1 MKKFD
6 TKVLT
11 EAAVMIALSMV
22 LGRLK
27 IFTMPQGGSI
37 TLGQMIPLLFF
48 AIRHGAGL
56 GLIVG
61 AVYGVLD
68 MLLGGYI
75 YTPIQ
80 AILDYPLAFALLGL
94 AGCFTRQ
101 IVKEGKSFYVPVAVI
116 VAVLGRFICHVLSG
130 YIFFAEYAEGS
141 GHGPL
146 MYSVIYNGTF
156 LGVEAVIAFVIILI
170 LSKNVLLYGLDKSR

>member
-1 MKKFD
+1 MKKFS

-11 EAAVMIALSMV
+11 EAAVMIAMSIV
-22 LGRLK
+22 LGRFK
-27 IFTMPQGGSI
+27 IFEMPQGGSI

-48 AIRHGAGL
+48 AIRHGAGY
-56 GLIVG
+56 GIIVG

-68 MLLGGYI
+68 MILGGYVV
-75 YTPIQ
+75 TPFQ
-80 AILDYPLAFALLGL
+80 AILDYPLAFGLLGL
-94 AGCFTRQ
+94 AGCFSKQ

-116 VAVLGRFICHVLSG
+116 IAVLGRFICHVASG

-146 MYSVIYNGTF
+146 MYSVIYNGSF
-156 LGVEAVIAFVIILI
+156 LGVEAAIAFVIILI
-170 LSKNVLLYGLDKSR
+170 LAKNVLLYGLDRSK